1 MQFSGAAT
9 SPASWNRETSFLQAA
24 VQRGQTS
31 LTGTAVEDAD
41 GADEQRGRLG
51 KRASFGRLSRSSVSI
66 DSRLSPTEEREE
78 TDDEDDT
85 VTLSAPGTSRE
96 RLSPVAP
103 HHHAPPPR
111 HASETTPLLATSA
124 PSTGLTSAADEAAF
138 RQARKL
144 DDDARD
150 AYSSEARTVLGY
162 TVPILSTHFL
172 EFSLTASTVLFLG
185 HLGETELAAASL
197 GNLTNNFLALSVIQG
212 FCAALDTLC
221 PQAYTSDRPKMTSTF
236 AIRTWLITLVIF
248 VFQALAFWFS
258 ETILRSWLR
267 QDADVAY
274 LASRYLRIL
283 ILGLPSYA
291 GFEVIRR
298 WLQAQ
303 GLMTAPV
310 VALVVAAPIN
320 LVLNYFLVWGP
331 IDALRLGFIGAP
343 IATVVS
349 INVMLVV
356 LVVYSVW
363 HAPRDAW
370 GGWNAHVMQDLGLN
384 VKLGLAGVAMVG
396 SEWWSWELV
405 GLATSFLGPTALAAQ
420 SVLLTSASAF
430 YQFQYALSVA
440 AAVRIGNLLGA
451 QKPHLARVASRVT
464 IAAATIISAVNSIL
478 LILLRN
484 RWGNLFSSEPVI
496 IEMVARVLPLVA
508 AFQLWDGLSGAMGGV
523 LRGAGKPT
531 LGAII
536 NTASYYVIG
545 IPLGLAVTF
554 SGPHWGLN
562 GLWLGLTVAL
572 TFTGVSSTWIVW
584 HLDWEAEAE
593 KTRQRLSQ
601 SKRDEEEALLAAG
614 EA

>member
-31 LTGTAVEDAD
+31 LTGSAVAEEE
-41 GADEQRGRLG
+41 GGEETRGRRLG
-51 KRASFGRLSRSSVSI
+51 KRASFGRMSRSSISI
-66 DSRLSPTEEREE
+66 DSRLSPTEERGE

-85 VTLSAPGTSRE
+85 ITLSGPGASRE
-96 RLSPVAP
+96 RMSPTIP
-103 HHHAPPPR
+103 HSHIPR

-124 PSTGLTSAADEAAF
+124 PSTGLTTAADEAAF

-144 DDDARD
+144 NDDARN

-197 GNLTNNFLALSVIQG
+197 GNLTNNMLALSVIQG

-236 AIRTWLITLVIF
+236 AIRTWLITCVIF

-258 ETILRSWLR
+258 EPVLVKWLR
-267 QDADVAY
+267 QDPDVAR
-274 LASRYLRIL
+274 LAAQYLRIL
-283 ILGLPSYA
+283 ILALPSYA

-310 VALVVAAPIN
+310 IALVVAAPIN
-320 LVLNYFLVWGP
+320 LILNYFLVWGP
-331 IDALRLGFIGAP
+331 IDSLRLGFIGAP

-349 INVMLVV
+349 INIMLVT
-356 LVVYSVW
+356 LVVYSIFR
-363 HAPRDAW
+363 APREAW
-370 GGWNAHVMQDLGLN
+370 GGFNASAFQDLGLN

-396 SEWWSWELV
+396 SEWWSWEIV

-464 IAAATIISAVNSIL
+464 ITAAIIISAVNSVL
-478 LILLRN
+478 LVLLRN
-484 RWGNLFSSEPVI
+484 KWGNLFSSDPEI
-496 IEMVARVLPLVA
+496 IAMVAKVLPLVA

-545 IPLGLAVTF
+545 LPLGLAVTF
-554 SGPHWGLN
+554 AGPHWGLN
-562 GLWLGLTVAL
+562 GLWLGLTAAL
-572 TFTGVSSTWIVW
+572 TFTGVSSTCIVW
-584 HLDWEAEAE
+584 QMDWEAESE

-601 SKRDEEEALLAAG
+601 SKRDEEAALLAAQD
-614 EA
+614 